1 MEIVWAKSAIN
12 ALLTIYE
19 YIYERSPKNA
29 YDILQEI
36 TQKVDELSRLPYR
49 YKPDSYKRNNSGVYR
64 AFEHKG
70 VRVSYKVTISRI
82 EIVRVRHTRQKPGLY

>member
-1 MEIVWAKSAIN
+1 MEIVWAKSALN

-29 YDILQEI
+29 CDLLHEV
-36 TQKVDELSRLPYR
+36 TQKVDELPGLPER
-49 YKPDSYKRNNSGVYR
+49 YNPDKYKRNNTGAYR

-70 VRVSYKVTISRI
+70 IRVSYKVTINRI
-82 EIVRVRHTRQKPGLY
+82 EIVRVRHTRRKPGLY